1 MPKIIYDF
9 VISTSVGHSCSAY
22 SFEVFILIRNVK
34 ITVMII
40 KLLKIGLLNC
50 LENIRK
56 IRRGKDFTRI
66 YMAFEM
72 EISSNTYSDLEIL
85 R

>member
-1 MPKIIYDF
+1 
-9 VISTSVGHSCSAY
+9 
-22 SFEVFILIRNVK
+22 
-34 ITVMII
+34 MII
-40 KLLKIGLLNC
+40 RLLKIGLLNC
-50 LENIRK
+50 VENIRK

-72 EISSNTYSDLEIL
+72 EIFSKTYSDLEIL